1 MSVSVLA
8 LFVATG
14 CGLLSSSGPEGDAGD
29 AVTAEPKAEAV
40 TAEPE
45 AGGAATAE
53 ARSDTTS
60 IAVGDCIDDPGMTD
74 VSDLP
79 VLPCSEPHSFEAFA
93 SSQMPDGDYPG
104 VAAANTAANDFCARE
119 FSTFVGLEYDASV
132 LEILVFYPVEETW
145 TSAGNREILC
155 FVAAENEAQVTGT
168 LRDAGK

>member
-1 MSVSVLA
+1 MLA

>member
-1 MSVSVLA
+1 MLA

-14 CGLLSSSGPEGDAGD
+14 CGLLPSSGPEGDAGD
-29 AVTAEPKAEAV
+29 AVTAEPKAEGAV
-40 TAEPE
+40 TAEPK
-45 AGGAATAE
+45 AGGAVTAE

-155 FVAAENEAQVTGT
+155 FVAAENEAQVIGT